1 MKVFGPV
8 SFQIVGPPR
17 FPNVSQL
24 ILDGQ
29 WKSPDTADSVASLVC
44 LSKITKL
51 IRLERMPTAIFQ
63 AFIARLSN
71 LQGLTLTTVVLD
83 GMNAAQFQYSRC
95 LPSLNIVQLDDDH
108 RNFVN
113 VEPFCTM
120 FPQIEHLD
128 IPIDSLD
135 SCQYVINRLEKSL
148 FSVVFRFPGQGD
160 TDAEDDDDDDEE
172 EGEGEGDDHGAS
184 HNALLHWA
192 RRVQTNHQYRID
204 DGDVYLWLGSN
215 RTRSRR
221 TLPSE

>member
-1 MKVFGPV
+1 MLTASFGPV
-8 SFQIVGPPR
+8 TFQIVGPPR

-29 WKSPDTADSVASLVC
+29 WKNPDSTDSIASLVC
-44 LSKITKL
+44 LPKISKL

-63 AFIARLSN
+63 AFIGRLSN

-83 GMNAAQFQYSRC
+83 GMNAAKFEYSRC
-95 LPSLNIVQLDDDH
+95 LPSLNIVQLEDGH

-135 SCQYVINRLEKSL
+135 SCQYVIDRLKKTL
-148 FSVVFRFPGQGD
+148 FSVVFRLPGQED
-160 TDAEDDDDDDEE
+160 TDADDDDDDD
-172 EGEGEGDDHGAS
+172 GEVENDAS
-184 HNALLHWA
+184 HNALVHWA
-192 RRVQTNHQYRID
+192 RRVQTNHQYRVD
-204 DGDVYLWLGSN
+204 DGDIYLWLGSN

-221 TLPSE
+221 TLSSE